1 MSLTPTQY
9 RVLDIVTANPG
20 QIEKR
25 RDFDGTEFWY
35 QDGRRSTAIAGK
47 ALSYLLA
54 EGLIRVTRQEV
65 RTVGLTQPRKAWVVY
80 AV

>member
-1 MSLTPTQY
+1 MRTRCAASRLGNREVAVMQ
-9 RVLDIVTANPG
+9 
-20 QIEKR
+20 
-25 RDFDGTEFWY
+25 
-35 QDGRRSTAIAGK
+35 
-47 ALSYLLA
+47 LSYLLA